1 MSINLLIVDDEQ
13 ETRNGLLW
21 YISQMNDIKFSAIH
35 TASDGPAALRIT
47 RDFMPDILLCDIRMP
62 NMDGFELAN
71 KLLKKNSEMRV
82 IFISG
87 YAVKEYLK
95 SAINLQAD
103 GFIEKPIILDELSRI
118 LKRSVDILHRNMQE
132 KGEYNQLSKIAAMY
146 ARHQILQAL
155 LLYPSKIDL
164 TRKKFAKFFD
174 SIPEYGSF
182 SAVVFRIK
190 WKHTSDFNI
199 REFDLQQILQLVESD
214 LSAVSDNK
222 TCNTYFCG
230 RLTSDLIGAVVRVHC
245 GRLQDFCSGLKK
257 ICSLVQRRFKSVD
270 SIYVAIGDTMNSLK
284 RVSES
289 CTMAVQAVDWLIFK
303 ESGRQIV
310 CCGDICYVSPEDK
323 SKQLSEKLEQ
333 LNFYAAKQ
341 LIVKQTQE
349 IGAYELSDA
358 KLVRNYYQK
367 LLNVCLDFENELHGH
382 LANEIYRKGIISI
395 FQQLQTLS
403 EVSRFVL
410 SRIENMYP
418 VKNLPANL
426 SPKIKAAIEY
436 IWNNISDPS
445 LSVRSISESLGFT
458 ENYLCSLFK
467 REVGM
472 TLNKVILNQR
482 IELAKRLLV
491 GNFKLYEVAERV
503 GFSDPNYFSTVFK
516 KQVGM
521 SPTDFRRY
529 IQNNSEN

>member
-1 MSINLLIVDDEQ
+1 
-13 ETRNGLLW
+13 
-21 YISQMNDIKFSAIH
+21 
-35 TASDGPAALRIT
+35 
-47 RDFMPDILLCDIRMP
+47 
-62 NMDGFELAN
+62 
-71 KLLKKNSEMRV
+71 
-82 IFISG
+82 
-87 YAVKEYLK
+87 
-95 SAINLQAD
+95 
-103 GFIEKPIILDELSRI
+103 
-118 LKRSVDILHRNMQE
+118 
-132 KGEYNQLSKIAAMY
+132 
-146 ARHQILQAL
+146 
-155 LLYPSKIDL
+155 
-164 TRKKFAKFFD
+164 
-174 SIPEYGSF
+174 
-182 SAVVFRIK
+182 
-190 WKHTSDFNI
+190 
-199 REFDLQQILQLVESD
+199 
-214 LSAVSDNK
+214 
-222 TCNTYFCG
+222 
-230 RLTSDLIGAVVRVHC
+230 
-245 GRLQDFCSGLKK
+245 
-257 ICSLVQRRFKSVD
+257 
-270 SIYVAIGDTMNSLK
+270 
-284 RVSES
+284 
-289 CTMAVQAVDWLIFK
+289 
-303 ESGRQIV
+303 
-310 CCGDICYVSPEDK
+310 
-323 SKQLSEKLEQ
+323 

-491 GNFKLYEVAERV
+491 GKFKLYEVAERV